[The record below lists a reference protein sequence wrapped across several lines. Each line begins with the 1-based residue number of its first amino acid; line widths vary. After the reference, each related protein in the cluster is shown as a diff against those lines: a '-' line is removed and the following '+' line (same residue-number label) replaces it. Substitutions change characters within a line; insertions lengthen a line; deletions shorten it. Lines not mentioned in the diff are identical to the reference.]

1 MCSTSFHL
9 FYPMSG
15 SKFILILEAY
25 QVFNR
30 LDYAGINILMAGST
44 FGPLYYGMYCN
55 F

>member
-15 SKFILILEAY
+15 KAY